1 MSIKIFVEL
10 RVKIIPIKYITL
22 KKKKI
27 SFEEIKTSRSIA
39 SGIRTRIVSLTQFNP
54 FIGYFFPKSYDS
66 FSISFQH
73 NQQTKQR
80 IVITSKSVRKKK
92 KKREG
97 GREKERERGYTTGR
111 GLNDNIL

>member
-22 KKKKI
+22 KKKR
-27 SFEEIKTSRSIA
+27 FHYNIA

-97 GREKERERGYTTGR
+97 GREKEREGEKEGIH
-111 GLNDNIL
+111 DW